1 MRRFSRTGLAV
12 MAIATAFSITACG
25 EESAKKSATSA
36 DGGSKAVAGEHTDD
50 ISKGVAVDPAAEKL
64 LPEDVRKTGK
74 LVIADDLTSPP
85 IEFLASDNKTPIGF
99 DVDIMRLIAAKL
111 GLELEIKNV
120 KFDTIIPGLE
130 GGRFDLTVSS
140 MSATPDRLKV
150 LDMIDYFSNGS
161 SIAVQYGNPNKLTTD
176 NLCGKSIAV
185 QSGSVQQIV
194 RLPALSQKTC
204 ESQGKPA
211 IKAVSLPNVQ
221 NALTQVAS
229 RRIDGVFYDTPSLVW
244 ADTQQPKTFEVLKP
258 QVTTS
263 DNAVG
268 LQKNSPLTPAVQ
280 AALQSIIDSPKYQEA
295 LDRWGITAQGID
307 KATISAAE

>member
-1 MRRFSRTGLAV
+1 MRRFPRTSLAV
-12 MAIATAFSITACG
+12 MAIATALSLTACG
-25 EESAKKSATSA
+25 DGSVSKGATSA
-36 DGGSKAVAGEHTDD
+36 DGGPKAVAGEHLDD
-50 ISKGVAVDPAAEKL
+50 ISEGVATDPAAAKL
-64 LPEDVRKTGK
+64 VPADVRASGN
-74 LVIADDLTSPP
+74 LVVADDLTSPP

-99 DVDIMRLIAAKL
+99 DPDIMRLIARKL
-111 GLELEIKNV
+111 GLKLVIKNV
-120 KFDTIIPGLE
+120 KFDTIIPGLQ

-161 SIAVQYGNPNKLTTD
+161 SIAVHYGNPEKLTPDT
-176 NLCGKSIAV
+176 LCGRSIAV

-194 RLPALSQKTC
+194 RMPELSKKTC
-204 ESQGKPA
+204 ESKGKPP

-221 NALTQVAS
+221 DALTQVAS

-244 ADTQQPKTFEVLKP
+244 ADTQQPKTFEVLTP

-268 LQKNSPLTPAVQ
+268 LPKDSALTPAVQ
-280 AALQSIIDSPKYQEA
+280 AAIQSIIDSPKYQEA
-295 LDRWGITAQGID
+295 LDRWGIKAQGIHQ
-307 KATISAAE
+307 ATTAAAE

>member
-1 MRRFSRTGLAV
+1 
-12 MAIATAFSITACG
+12 MAIATAISLTACG
-25 EESAKKSATSA
+25 EQSLVGASTA
-36 DGGSKAVAGEHTDD
+36 GGASEAVGGEHTDD
-50 ISKGVAVDPAAEKL
+50 ISAGVPVDPAAAEL
-64 LPEDVRKTGK
+64 VPADVRASGK

-99 DVDIMRLIAAKL
+99 DPDIMRLIAAKL

-120 KFDTIIPGLE
+120 AFDTIIPGLE

-140 MSATPDRLKV
+140 MSATPERLEV

-161 SIAVQYGNPNKLTTD
+161 SIAVHYGNPESLTPDT
-176 NLCGKSIAV
+176 LCGRSIGV

-194 RLPALSQKTC
+194 RLPELSETSC

-211 IKAVSLPNVQ
+211 IKAVTLPNVQ
-221 NALTQVAS
+221 DALTQVAS
-229 RRIDGVFYDTPSLVW
+229 GRIDGVFYDTPSLVW
-244 ADTQQPKTFEVLKP
+244 ASTQQPETFEVLKP

-268 LQKNSPLTPAVQ
+268 LKKDSPLTPAVQ
-280 AALQSIIDSPKYQEA
+280 AAIQSIIDSPKYQEA

-307 KATISAAE
+307 EATIASAD